1 MYSSTSDPLH
11 YGTGGITP
19 SPTNWSE
26 VSAGNPPGDRRGI
39 GSSGPFTLNA
49 GAIIE
54 IDLALVFGRDM
65 TGSGPQAGI
74 ATMQESIDTVRN
86 QYNRGLSSNC
96 GSGMITSIK
105 NKQHKD
111 YSSLIYPNPFNNEL
125 TINYELENNTAT
137 LAIYNLVGEQ
147 IKTQTIT
154 QKTTVIDLDNEPNGI
169 YLVTITDGTTRIS
182 KKVLKQ

>member
-1 MYSSTSDPLH
+1 
-11 YGTGGITP
+11 
-19 SPTNWSE
+19 
-26 VSAGNPPGDRRGI
+26 
-39 GSSGPFTLNA
+39 
-49 GAIIE
+49 
-54 IDLALVFGRDM
+54 
-65 TGSGPQAGI
+65 
-74 ATMQESIDTVRN
+74 MQERIDSIRSYYLSDFVTV
-86 QYNRGLSSNC
+86 C
-96 GSGMITSIK
+96 GGTLGVSEQKIQE
-105 NKQHKD
+105 N
-111 YSSLIYPNPFNNEL
+111 SLLVYPNPFNNEL